1 MKKHNLRKA
10 FALSALMAFVITGS
24 AYADPVNVIEGE
36 IKNDDPVIEVET
48 GEQFKNAGTVIA
60 DDSITVDGGTF
71 NNTGTIETGTL
82 EISGL
87 GTDQAAI
94 AGSIT
99 ATDKIVYHG
108 HPGNQMWRKVSAE
121 LITPDLQIIDTH
133 NAQTGF
139 EILNN
144 NVLTN
149 VGKILIES
157 HGARTA
163 LVIDA
168 NTDIKVTAPITLKHE
183 PVSK

>member
-24 AYADPVNVIEGE
+24 AYAESINVGANDT
-36 IKNDDPVIEVET
+36 KNDESVITVGTNES
-48 GEQFKNAGTVIA
+48 FKNAGTVNA
-60 DDSITVDGGTF
+60 SESITVDGGTF

-87 GTDQAAI
+87 GNDTQAI

-168 NTDIKVTAPITLKHE
+168 NTRKNCF
-183 PVSK
+183 SY

>member
-10 FALSALMAFVITGS
+10 FALSALMAFIITGS
-24 AYADPVNVIEGE
+24 AYAESINVGATDPEFNKDVIAVGSNEAF
-36 IKNDDPVIEVET
+36 N
-48 GEQFKNAGTVIA
+48 NAGTVNA
-60 DDSITVDGGTF
+60 SESITVDGGTF

-87 GTDQAAI
+87 GSDQTTI

-108 HPGNQMWRKVSAE
+108 HPGNQMWRPVSAV

-139 EILNN
+139 EIS
-144 NVLTN
+144 V
-149 VGKILIES
+149 KY
-157 HGARTA
+157 
-163 LVIDA
+163 
-168 NTDIKVTAPITLKHE
+168 
-183 PVSK
+183 